1 MNASRQNNGKP
12 LRFSIDCIEDLP
24 KKLSQQKF
32 AHIIQKFLADQA
44 PEADSSGLLSLF
56 EDFYFEISNALQSVV
71 LNPSEELLKTL
82 V

>member
-32 AHIIQKFLADQA
+32 AHIIQKFLADQD
-44 PEADSSGLLSLF
+44 PEADNSGLLGVF
-56 EDFYFEISNALQSVV
+56 EDFYYEISNALQSVV
-71 LNPSEELLKTL
+71 LNPSEEQLKIL